1 MTETCILYGATCS
14 LYTGKARAYLI
25 KQKIPYRELIP
36 NTEHYYNKVLPAVHR
51 WMMPTI
57 ELPDNT
63 FIQDGTIII
72 EHFENQPDIVSTLPI
87 TPKQKIVS
95 LLFDVIG
102 MEGLLRPAMHYR
114 WNFPDD
120 NDRYMQQNFAA
131 LSPPGTEDPMKAA
144 EEGMERMRAAGRD
157 FGAVTETLPVIE
169 EVFMELLDLLDKHFA
184 LVPYLLGGKPSIGDF
199 GLIAPFFGHLSRD
212 PYPSSM
218 MKKQAHRVFRWT
230 ERMNR
235 TESDM
240 PEFPEQKETFL
251 ENDEIPDTLK
261 GVLKKIGEDLVPESK
276 AAAECI
282 NQWLAENNPAPGDTV
297 KRGVGFGKFELRGTR
312 ISALAQP
319 WRFFLLARIQKAFN
333 ELEDNAREEVG
344 AFMQGLGLESLLTL
358 TIDREVKRHDHLEA
372 WG

>member
-1 MTETCILYGATCS
+1 MAEPCTLYGAPMS

-25 KQKIPYRELIP
+25 KQHIPYRELTP
-36 NTEHYYNKVLPAVHR
+36 TTGHYYEKVLPVVHR
-51 WMMPTI
+51 WLIPTL

-63 FIQDGTIII
+63 LIQDGTMII
-72 EHFENQPDIVSTLPI
+72 EHYENRPDIPSTLPP
-87 TPKQKIVS
+87 TPKQKIVA

-114 WNFPDD
+114 WNFPND
-120 NDRYMQQNFAA
+120 NDTFLHENMRFFCPPDTKDPAAFAETQM
-131 LSPPGTEDPMKAA
+131 G
-144 EEGMERMRAAGRD
+144 RMRSAGKA
-157 FGAVTETLPVIE
+157 FGVQPETQPVVE
-169 EVFMELLDLLDKHFA
+169 ALFMELLQLLDRHFA
-184 LVPYLLGGKPSIGDF
+184 HVPYLLGGKPSIGDF

-212 PYPSSM
+212 PYPSALL
-218 MKKQAHRVFRWT
+218 KQHAHRVFRWT

-240 PEFPEQKETFL
+240 PEFPGQKALFL

-261 GVLKKIGEDLVPESK
+261 AVLKKIGEDLVPESK

-282 NQWLAENNPAPGDTV
+282 NQLLAEINPAPGDPV
-297 KRGVGFGKFELRGTR
+297 ERGVGFGKFELRGTQ

-319 WRFFLLARIQKAFN
+319 WRFFLLARMQKAFN
-333 ELEDNAREEVG
+333 KLAEHPRNEVV
-344 AFMQGLGLESLLTL
+344 ALMAELGLESLLTL
-358 TIDREVKRHDHLEA
+358 TIDRDVRRHDHLEV